1 MPKEMMD
8 NQEMPNNEVFNETT
22 GHKTT
27 GNKTLVLYSSVDGQT
42 LKIINHIKQS
52 LSGDVSVFN
61 IDENPQID
69 FSLYQKILV
78 GASIRY
84 GNFRP
89 NFIKFVNQNKAQLDA
104 LPNAFFVV
112 CLTARKPEK
121 AVPKNNAYMKK
132 FDQISTWQPQLKGV
146 FAGALLYSRYNW
158 WQTLL
163 IQLIMKMTGGSTDK
177 TQDIELTDWQKVDS
191 FSQDFSTR

>member
-1 MPKEMMD
+1 MS
-8 NQEMPNNEVFNETT
+8 NETQPKQT
-22 GHKTT
+22 ETKQTE
-27 GNKTLVLYSSVDGQT
+27 NSAVSKTLVLYSSVDGQT
-42 LKIINHIKQS
+42 LKIINRIKQP
-52 LSGDVSVFN
+52 LTGEVIVLN
-61 IDENPQID
+61 IDDNPTID
-69 FSLYQKILV
+69 FALYQKVLI

-89 NFIKFVNQNKAQLDA
+89 NIIKFVNQHKTQLDTVC
-104 LPNAFFVV
+104 NAFFVV

-121 AVPKNNAYMKK
+121 AVPENNAYMKK
-132 FDQISTWQPQLKGV
+132 FDQLSQWQPQLKGV

-177 TQDIELTDWQKVDS
+177 TQDLELTDWEKVDS
-191 FSQDFSTR
+191 FAQDFAAR